1 MTLPAPAVNPH
12 LPPLL
17 LSIVR
22 TDRRTEGRTLDRLMA
37 FTHTTQS
44 IDVKTFFLFWS
55 RFYVFNVFFNFQT
68 CFYLKNVGK
77 VQSSMQI
84 KRLLCG
90 NTCLPGQM
98 DKLQALAGIRN
109 LNGS

>member
-37 FTHTTQS
+37 FTAYYTEHRC
-44 IDVKTFFLFWS
+44 K
-55 RFYVFNVFFNFQT
+55 NVFFYFGHVFT
-68 CFYLKNVGK
+68 FL
-77 VQSSMQI
+77 
-84 KRLLCG
+84 
-90 NTCLPGQM
+90 TFF
-98 DKLQALAGIRN
+98 
-109 LNGS
+109 

>member
-37 FTHTTQS
+37 FTAYYTEHRCKN
-44 IDVKTFFLFWS
+44 VFFLFWS
-55 RFYVFNVFFNFQT
+55 RFYFFNVFLFSKRVFI
-68 CFYLKNVGK
+68 LKK
-77 VQSSMQI
+77 RWQSSEQHA
-84 KRLLCG
+84 
-90 NTCLPGQM
+90 N
-98 DKLQALAGIRN
+98 
-109 LNGS
+109 

>member
-37 FTHTTQS
+37 FTAYYTEHRC
-44 IDVKTFFLFWS
+44 K
-55 RFYVFNVFFNFQT
+55 NVFVILVTF
-68 CFYLKNVGK
+68 
-77 VQSSMQI
+77 
-84 KRLLCG
+84 LLF
-90 NTCLPGQM
+90 
-98 DKLQALAGIRN
+98 
-109 LNGS
+109 